1 MSMTAHTTWNTQYS
15 SDPIMAES
23 VKISAHPYPIPF
35 NITDHNP
42 MTSST
47 PGRVGGK
54 AKNTR
59 RKKMLKTVRK
69 KSRRTKRKSRMYKKY
84 TRKNI

>member
-1 MSMTAHTTWNTQYS
+1 MTVTAHTTWNTDYS
-15 SDPIMAES
+15 SDPIIAAS
-23 VKISAHPYPIPF
+23 AKTAAHPYPIPF

-42 MTSST
+42 RTSST
-47 PGRVGGK
+47 PGTFGGK
-54 AKNTR
+54 AKKTR
-59 RKKMLKTVRK
+59 RKKILKTVRK